1 MRKFFIIS
9 MLAIIMCSCAS
20 YKLEKTVWS
29 TVSGAEKDGERGT
42 VITSLLFRSP
52 EDVDIYSAVVVDKEV
67 VVTPFKFAEGKYVVS
82 GNPRKEAEIEITG
95 NNIQNQS
102 INYKGVFHKT
112 DAMFLI
118 SQDSIPYIFG
128 IQKNLKIQ

>member
-1 MRKFFIIS
+1 MKKFFISS

>member
-1 MRKFFIIS
+1 MKKIFIIS
-9 MLAIIMCSCAS
+9 SLALLLCSCAS

-29 TVSGAEKDGERGT
+29 TVSAAEKDGERGT

-52 EDVDIYSAVVVDKEV
+52 EDVDIYNAVVVDKEV
-67 VVTPFKFAEGKYVVS
+67 VVSPFKFAEGKYVVS
-82 GNPRKEAEIEITG
+82 GNPRKEAKIEIKG
-95 NNIQNQS
+95 SNIQSQS
-102 INYKGVFHKT
+102 IYYRGAYHKS

-128 IQKNLKIQ
+128 IQKNIEIK

>member
-1 MRKFFIIS
+1 MRKIFIFSI
-9 MLAIIMCSCAS
+9 LAIIMCSCAS

>member
-1 MRKFFIIS
+1 MKKYFIIS

>member
-1 MRKFFIIS
+1 MKKYFVII

-20 YKLEKTVWS
+20 YKLENTVWS
-29 TVSGAEKDGERGT
+29 TVSAAEKDGERGT
-42 VITSLLFRSP
+42 VVTSLLFRSS
-52 EDVDIYSAVVVDKEV
+52 EDVDVYTAVVVDKDV
-67 VVTPFKFAEGKYVVS
+67 VVTPFKYAEGKYVVS
-82 GNPRKEAEIEITG
+82 GNPKKEAEIEITG
-95 NNIQNQS
+95 NNIQNQK
-102 INYKGVFHKT
+102 IHYKGAYRKT

>member
-1 MRKFFIIS
+1 MKRIFIIT
-9 MLAIIMCSCAS
+9 MLALVLCSCAS

-29 TVSGAEKDGERGT
+29 TVSAAEKDGEKG
-42 VITSLLFRSP
+42 VVVTSLLFRSP
-52 EDVDIYSAVVVDKEV
+52 EDVDIYSAVVVDKDV

-82 GNPRKEAEIEITG
+82 GNPRKEAEIEIIG
-95 NNIQNQS
+95 SNIQNQS
-102 INYKGVFHKT
+102 INYKGVYRKA

-128 IQKNLKIQ
+128 IQKNVKIQ

>member
-1 MRKFFIIS
+1 MKKILVLLS
-9 MLAIIMCSCAS
+9 MSLIMGSCAN

-29 TVSGAEKDGERGT
+29 TVSAAEKNGEKGT

-52 EDVDIYSAVVVDKEV
+52 EDVDIYSAVVVDKEI
-67 VVTPFKFAEGKYVVS
+67 VVTPFKFAEGKYTVS
-82 GNPRKEAEIEITG
+82 GNPKKEATLEITG
-95 NNIQNQS
+95 RDIQNQRIS
-102 INYKGVFHKT
+102 YKGVYHKA

-128 IQKNLKIQ
+128 LQKNIKIQ